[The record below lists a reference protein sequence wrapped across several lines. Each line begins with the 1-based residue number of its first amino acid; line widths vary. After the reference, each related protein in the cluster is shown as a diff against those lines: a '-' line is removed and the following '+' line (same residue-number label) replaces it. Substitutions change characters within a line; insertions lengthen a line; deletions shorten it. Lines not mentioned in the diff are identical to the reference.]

1 MRLPVGNLDDRGGLD
16 MKWFACELHTHT
28 LHSDGSQTLG
38 ELAAGAANLGF
49 DAIALTDHNTMSG
62 LSGKTEIEQK

>member
-1 MRLPVGNLDDRGGLD
+1 